1 MRILTNAFR
10 ALAVLSFAVILL
22 INAEKT
28 LTVTPAVSA
37 WLVFGACML
46 TELAMLCQ
54 TIMNRENNSC
64 RQNFGYKL
72 MTVCFFFITSVV
84 LLIVNL
90 T

>member
-1 MRILTNAFR
+1 MRVLTNLFR
-10 ALAVLSFAVILL
+10 VLAVLAFAVIVL

-28 LTVTPAVSA
+28 LTVSPAVSA
-37 WLVFGACML
+37 WLVFAVCIL
-46 TELAMLCQ
+46 AELAMLCQ

-84 LLIVNL
+84 LLIVSI